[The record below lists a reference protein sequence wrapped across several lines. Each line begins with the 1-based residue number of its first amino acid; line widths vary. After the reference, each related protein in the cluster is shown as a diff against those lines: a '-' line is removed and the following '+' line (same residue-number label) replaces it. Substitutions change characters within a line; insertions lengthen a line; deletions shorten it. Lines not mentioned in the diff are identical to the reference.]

1 MAWPSCPACHQ
12 PVAVYDR
19 AVDIRPAESE
29 VFRSY
34 RCTCGWAALTV
45 EKVYCLDPETLR
57 LRRKFADS
65 GQPGVQTVSTGEP

>member
-1 MAWPSCPACHQ
+1 MAWPMCPDCGE

-34 RCTCGWAALTV
+34 RCVCGWEALTV
-45 EKVYCLDPETLR
+45 ERVYCVAPETIV
-57 LRRKFADS
+57 LRRKYA
-65 GQPGVQTVSTGEP
+65 QPAEQNPSTGPR